1 MTSYL
6 LQKYNLRE
14 MRKLNKHARRENNS
28 LVVIVTIL
36 TGRNASNVHIIHI
49 AKDGY
54 LTEGHKL

>member
-1 MTSYL
+1 
-6 LQKYNLRE
+6 

-36 TGRNASNVHIIHI
+36 TGRNAFNVHIIHI